1 MKDERHYPMFS
12 DPIDSM
18 GRTPRDYRPF
28 QHEKYRLDNFKSLN
42 DFKHWDILNLDLAYS
57 SYEDFVREEGFHS
70 RRFECRYEDF
80 YNVKKEIFEPVSYL
94 GKFEVFEVEAEE
106 N

>member
-1 MKDERHYPMFS
+1 
-12 DPIDSM
+12 
-18 GRTPRDYRPF
+18 
-28 QHEKYRLDNFKSLN
+28 LN